1 VRIVPMK
8 EPLSCTHLRTYHCL
22 KIHKHVQ
29 GLEETVGIDSLAPGD
44 INGVHP
50 PFVVKEGHV
59 PGSIDRDLNRAA
71 SPLLKPLLSHFFGLR
86 CVEL

>member
-1 VRIVPMK
+1 MK
-8 EPLSCTHLRTYHCL
+8 ETMSWAHLRTFLFL
-22 KIHKHVQ
+22 KLHKHVQ
-29 GLEETVGIDSLAPGD
+29 GLYETVGIDSLAPGD
-44 INGVHP
+44 INGTHP

-71 SPLLKPLLSHFFGLR
+71 CPLLKPFLSHFLGFR